1 MECQYKLMT
10 FGIPV
15 RVLLVSKAGIRT
27 LEYHHAWL
35 DRCAELEAQSSE
47 VDHGNLRRI
56 EMSSLKEGNERLSGQ
71 FTNANTS
78 TLPRDSPGLSAAI
91 STGLT
96 LGANDV
102 VVGRGSNK
110 LRHPGNAQYHK
121 LVEEFIAKYD
131 QATQFD
137 KRVISEMV
145 VHKVKETYGGRFL
158 KKDGKGGFTEIT
170 NEEARSKVSH
180 AFRNRRL
187 LAPGSSKASLPPSG
201 DEASAAYQNPN
212 FEMMDSTPIGQA
224 SILSSMAGWRNGSP
238 ILVLQDS
245 GNSNI
250 LQQGIGC
257 EGCFDMG
264 CFRPVE

>member
-1 MECQYKLMT
+1 MECQYNLMT

-15 RVLLVSKAGIRT
+15 RVLPVSKAGILT
-27 LEYHHAWL
+27 LKYHHEWL
-35 DRCAELEAQSSE
+35 DRCAELEAQSTEMIQDDLTS
-47 VDHGNLRRI
+47 I
-56 EMSSLKEGNERLSGQ
+56 ETSSPIAG
-71 FTNANTS
+71 AA
-78 TLPRDSPGLSAAI
+78 TLPRDSPRLSAAI

-121 LVEEFIAKYD
+121 LVEELSAKYD

-137 KRVISEMV
+137 KRVISELV

-187 LAPGSSKASLPPSG
+187 LAPGSSKASNPASAE
-201 DEASAAYQNPN
+201 DTSAAYPNPN
-212 FEMMDSTPIGQA
+212 VEMTELTPIGQA
-224 SILSSMAGWRNGSP
+224 SILSAMAGWRNGSP
-238 ILVLQDS
+238 VLLLQES
-245 GNSNI
+245 ENSNTS
-250 LQQGIGC
+250 QQGMSC
-257 EGCFDMG
+257 DGCFDMG
-264 CFRPVE
+264 CFRPV